1 MYSIVKGIS
10 YSTINSSLNTSSL
23 CDHWPWR
30 TTASNERVK
39 GLGTGW
45 DTNTQTYLKLFDYQ
59 SAPSALEDKHTKKKT
74 CEIMQP
80 FKIKKKNKNKH
91 WATSWHLLD
100 ETEWKGEKGGGRSRA
115 SSVPGLGRGEEEAPH
130 PSPSLPSPTCCR
142 GRVWAWLTVMS
153 IGHIWI
159 FFLTVFWPPP
169 PPPTPLHM
177 PSISLPWCSCFNW
190 PSI

>member
-1 MYSIVKGIS
+1 MRHKHTNLPETLWLPVCSF
-10 YSTINSSLNTSSL
+10 SS
-23 CDHWPWR
+23 
-30 TTASNERVK
+30 
-39 GLGTGW
+39 GG
-45 DTNTQTYLKLFDYQ
+45 QTY
-59 SAPSALEDKHTKKKT
+59 KKKT

-80 FKIKKKNKNKH
+80 FKVKKKNKNKH

-100 ETEWKGEKGGGRSRA
+100 ETEWRGEKGGGRSRA

-159 FFLTVFWPPP
+159 FFSYSILTSPSS
-169 PPPTPLHM
+169 THPLTHALHFSPMVLLFQLTKHLTWWKTVCCHM
-177 PSISLPWCSCFNW
+177 HTGLNAKKQTKNPKKKTRINVLWTLQEHF
-190 PSI
+190 